1 MADRIEHVPTTLFTG
16 FFGTGKTTAIT
27 SMLARKP
34 AGEKWAILINE
45 FGEVAVDQAAVPA
58 EDETVAINEIP
69 GGCLCC
75 MMNVPLKVAVV
86 DILRRARP
94 DRLIIEPT
102 GIGHPAGIL
111 DQLRD
116 EELVEAVSLRA
127 VICLVDPRHIGDPR
141 LEAAQVYQDQM
152 HLADVLVAAKADLAS
167 GDELAKFHEWAG
179 SLFPPKLRITESRH
193 GDLDL
198 ALLNLDPTETRAP
211 LFPNAHDGAH
221 DHDHSSSATQA
232 IAPPEQGA
240 PVRLENAGA
249 GYQGCGWIFSET
261 QVFDRD
267 ALLDLL
273 GPPGLSGLPKGTAVE
288 RLKGVF
294 RTNNGWLLID
304 RVDNEIT
311 VKEIAYRRDSRI
323 EVIVTDSAAPDWDT
337 LENALQ
343 ASAISS

>member
-16 FFGTGKTTAIT
+16 FFGTGKTTAII

-58 EDETVAINEIP
+58 EDETVAIKEIP

-116 EELVEAVSLRA
+116 EELAEAVSLRS
-127 VICLVDPRHIGDPR
+127 VICLVDPRHVDDPR
-141 LEAAQVYQDQM
+141 LEAAQVYQDQI

-167 GDELAKFHEWAG
+167 ADELAKFHDWAG
-179 SLFPPKLRITESRH
+179 SLFPPKLLVTESRH

-198 ALLNLDPTETRAP
+198 ALLDLNPAETRAP
-211 LFPNAHDGAH
+211 LFPNAHD
-221 DHDHSSSATQA
+221 HDHSTSALEA
-232 IAPPEQGA
+232 NVAPEPGA
-240 PVRLENAGA
+240 PVRLENSGA
-249 GYQGCGWIFSET
+249 GYQGCGWIFSDAE
-261 QVFDRD
+261 VFDRD

-273 GPPGLSGLPKGTAVE
+273 GPPGLTGLPKDAAVE

-294 RTNNGWLLID
+294 HTNDGWLLAD
-304 RVDNEIT
+304 RVGNEIT
-311 VKEIAYRRDSRI
+311 VKEIAYRRDSRL
-323 EVIVTDSAAPDWDT
+323 EVIVAETVDADWDA
-337 LENALQ
+337 LKAALNAARQ
-343 ASAISS
+343 T

>member
-45 FGEVAVDQAAVPA
+45 FGEVALDQTALPA
-58 EDETVAINEIP
+58 EDETVAIKEIP

-111 DQLRD
+111 DQLHN
-116 EELVEAVSLRA
+116 EELSGAVSLRS
-127 VICLVDPRHIGDPR
+127 VICLVDPRHVGDRR
-141 LEAAQVYQDQM
+141 LEAAQVYQDQI

-167 GDELAKFHEWAG
+167 EEELARFHEWAG
-179 SLFPPKLRITESRH
+179 FLFPPKLQITESRH

-198 ALLNLDPTETRAP
+198 ALLDLNPAESRAP
-211 LFPNAHDGAH
+211 LFPDAHH
-221 DHDHSSSATQA
+221 HDHSSSAPQTVAMPQPA
-232 IAPPEQGA
+232 K
-240 PVRLENAGA
+240 PVRLENSGA
-249 GYQGCGWIFSET
+249 GYQGSGWIFSGAE
-261 QVFDRD
+261 VFDRD

-273 GPPGLSGLPKGTAVE
+273 GPPGLIGLPKGAAVE

-294 RTNNGWLLID
+294 HTTDGWLLAD
-304 RVDNEIT
+304 RVGNEIT
-311 VKEIAYRRDSRI
+311 VKEIAYRRDNRL
-323 EVIVTDSAAPDWDT
+323 EVIVADTVDTDWDA
-337 LENALQ
+337 LEAALNA
-343 ASAISS
+343 ARHCP